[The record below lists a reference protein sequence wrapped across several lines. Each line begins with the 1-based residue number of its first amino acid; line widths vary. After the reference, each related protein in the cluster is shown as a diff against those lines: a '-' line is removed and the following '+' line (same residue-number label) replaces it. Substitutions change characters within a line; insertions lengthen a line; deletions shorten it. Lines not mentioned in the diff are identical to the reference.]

1 MGRIRFG
8 NRKGRRRIIMPF
20 EEDKDPVEQINNDI
34 AQRALEEEQKRQN
47 TLRVHNENI
56 ENQRKK
62 EAAQKIFDNISN
74 LDGRINNI
82 EAKLS
87 QIPQIIN
94 QSIQNAFSQIQQPQ
108 PMQAPTTINDIND
121 PTMKAQILSQL
132 GPIAIELIKVIKG
145 GNAPVE
151 DYFGNMS
158 KEITMNMLRAGVDG
172 IMQNVYHNYNP
183 IPPKTTWNQTPDTQH
198 KLQ

>member
-1 MGRIRFG
+1 
-8 NRKGRRRIIMPF
+8 MPF
-20 EEDKDPVEQINNDI
+20 EEDKDPIEQIKEDI
-34 AQRALEEEQKRQN
+34 SKRELEEEQKRQN
-47 TLRVHNENI
+47 TLRLHNENI

-74 LDGRINNI
+74 LDNRINNL
-82 EAKLS
+82 EAQIG
-87 QIPQIIN
+87 QIPQLIN
-94 QSIQNAFSQIQQPQ
+94 QSIQQAFSQIQQPQ
-108 PMQAPTTINDIND
+108 QMIQAPTTINDISD
-121 PTMKAQILSQL
+121 PTMKAQILAQL
-132 GPIAIELIKVIKG
+132 GPVAIELIKVIKG

-183 IPPKTTWNQTPDTQH
+183 IPPKNSWQQAPQDTQH

>member
-1 MGRIRFG
+1 
-8 NRKGRRRIIMPF
+8 MPF

-82 EAKLS
+82 EAQLS

-108 PMQAPTTINDIND
+108 QMPQTVADISD

-132 GPIAIELIKVIKG
+132 GPVAIELIKVIKG
-145 GNAPVE
+145 NNAPTE

-183 IPPKTTWNQTPDTQH
+183 IPPKTSWQAPQDTQH

>member
-1 MGRIRFG
+1 
-8 NRKGRRRIIMPF
+8 MPGSDINKSF
-20 EEDKDPVEQINNDI
+20 DELQEEAKLRE
-34 AQRALEEEQKRQN
+34 LEEEQTRQN
-47 TLRVHNENI
+47 TLRIHNENI

-62 EAAQKIFDNISN
+62 EAAQKIFDNITN

-82 EAKLS
+82 EAQLN

-108 PMQAPTTINDIND
+108 APATINDIND

-132 GPIAIELIKVIKG
+132 GPVAIELIKVIKG
-145 GNAPVE
+145 NNAPVE

-183 IPPKTTWNQTPDTQH
+183 IPPKNSWQQAPQDTQH